1 MHLVLVLS
9 AGRGLALTAG
19 GPRPRLAAMKLGL
32 AVPHYDSSFPDQQP
46 ATFDR
51 IVRYAE
57 LAESLGFSQLW
68 VSDHFWLD
76 LTRYGGPTERQG
88 TPECWTLL
96 SALAVRTSRV
106 RLGTLVMAVGF
117 RPPALLAKMAATLD
131 QLATGR
137 LDLGLGA
144 GWNEPE
150 FTENGLPFP
159 RPGERLAMLEEALEV
174 LRALLTDAATPA
186 SFQGR
191 YYRVEQAPVIPGP
204 VQRPRPPL
212 WVGGKGD
219 RLLGVVARAADGWN
233 VVWSMAPEDYRE
245 RLGVLEAACRRA
257 GRPPGE
263 VRRSLGL
270 NTLIGRDADDLAER
284 WRRLQAWTPGGLL
297 DGVELRD
304 WAASRLVGT
313 PDEVL
318 DQLRGWEELGVE
330 QVICSFSPLPFALF
344 EDEQLELAG
353 ELVLPRL

>member
-32 AVPHYDSSFPDQQP
+32 AVPHYDISFPDQQP

-57 LAESLGFSQLW
+57 LGESLGFSQLW

-88 TPECWTLL
+88 TPECWTML
-96 SALAVRTSRV
+96 SALAMRTSRV

-131 QLATGR
+131 QLAEGR

-159 RPGERLAMLEEALEV
+159 RPGERLAMLEESLGV
-174 LRALLTDAATPA
+174 LRALLTDSPTPA

-191 YYRVEQAPVIPGP
+191 FYRVEQAPVIPGP

-233 VVWSMAPEDYRE
+233 VVWSMTPEDYRE

-270 NTLIGRDADDLAER
+270 STLIGRDADDLVER

-318 DQLRGWEELGVE
+318 GQLRGWEELGVE
-330 QVICSFSPLPFALF
+330 QVICSFSGLPFALF

-353 ELVLPRL
+353 VLVLPRL

>member
-1 MHLVLVLS
+1 
-9 AGRGLALTAG
+9 
-19 GPRPRLAAMKLGL
+19 MKLGL
-32 AVPHYDSSFPDQQP
+32 ALPHYDISFPDGQP

-51 IVRYAE
+51 IARYAE
-57 LAESLGFSQLW
+57 LAEDLGFDQLW

-76 LTRYGGPTERQG
+76 LTRYGGSAARAG

-117 RPPALLAKMAATLD
+117 RSPALLAKMAATLD
-131 QLATGR
+131 QLAQGR

-159 RPGERLAMLEEALEV
+159 RPGERLAMLEEGLEV
-174 LRALLTDAATPA
+174 LRALLSDGGRPG
-186 SFQGR
+186 SFAGR
-191 YYRVEQAPVIPGP
+191 WYRVEQAPVIPGP

-212 WVGGKGD
+212 WVGGRGD

-233 VVWSMAPEDYRE
+233 VVWAMTPEAYRE

-270 NTLIGRDADDLAER
+270 STLIGRDADDLVER
-284 WRRLQAWTPGGLL
+284 WRRLQAWTPGGIL

-313 PDEVL
+313 PEEIL
-318 DQLRGWEELGVE
+318 AQLRGWEELGVE
-330 QVICSFSPLPFALF
+330 QVVCSFAGLPFALF

-353 ELVLPRL
+353 ELVLPGLGT